1 MHKIFTLC
9 FLSLL
14 ISFNQA
20 SAGTIY
26 WVGTTGN
33 YSDGANWNTQS
44 NGSGTSGAPVNTD
57 DIVIDRNATI
67 TIDGTFSPSSVW
79 IINNAVV
86 NFTNSAASFTYTIGG
101 SITVS
106 PAFKS
111 KADQH

>member
-14 ISFNQA
+14 ISFTQA

-67 TIDGTFSPSSVW
+67 TIDGTFSPFFCLDHQQCSGEFYQFSSFFYLYNW
-79 IINNAVV
+79 RKYNC
-86 NFTNSAASFTYTIGG
+86 FSCF
-101 SITVS
+101 
-106 PAFKS
+106 
-111 KADQH
+111 